1 MTGFFK
7 TLSVHRLY
15 CIQSLFFF
23 APMTF
28 GHSAATA
35 DAVKMSWKY
44 AAAAKQQQKLRWTLD
59 QKQRSIFCL
68 HLIRITH
75 FTHKN
80 THERCASTFLP
91 FPAAAA
97 TEKRDWKVRTVR
109 FLLNTCL
116 MFMAYKIQSDE
127 ICVHVC
133 VWVGGWRVGVCDVR
147 WFWIIHNEH
156 SPASVRHVNIR
167 RLLLLSIKHWTY
179 ANILK
184 FYTIPTN
191 PNEEEPEEEKRVNLR
206 KMTCTSCRRQH

>member
-1 MTGFFK
+1 MEIFAAKKWDQARWKIRRTRVAAQQTVKTFMTGFFK

-133 VWVGGWRVGVCDVR
+133 VWVGGCVR
-147 WFWIIHNEH
+147 RTMVLNNSQRTFTGIGAPRQYTATPVIEH
-156 SPASVRHVNIR
+156 
-167 RLLLLSIKHWTY
+167 
-179 ANILK
+179 
-184 FYTIPTN
+184 
-191 PNEEEPEEEKRVNLR
+191 
-206 KMTCTSCRRQH
+206 